1 MVVGRSPV
9 EVPLHLTQLASGAD
23 RHAVAEV
30 LREAYAGC
38 DLVRVSDAAPATIAI
53 EDDAATDRMTLHVFG
68 NDDLRQ
74 LRLVATLDNLGKGAA
89 GAAVQNLNLMAGL
102 DPLAGLAR

>member
-1 MVVGRSPV
+1 MVV
-9 EVPLHLTQLASGAD
+9 EVPLHLAQLANGAD
-23 RHAVAEV
+23 REAVERA
-30 LREAYAGC
+30 LCQAYADF
-38 DLVRVSDAAPATIAI
+38 DLVRVSDTTPTSITI
-53 EDDAATDRMTLHVFG
+53 EDDANSDRMTLHVFG

-102 DPLAGLAR
+102 DPLAGLTR